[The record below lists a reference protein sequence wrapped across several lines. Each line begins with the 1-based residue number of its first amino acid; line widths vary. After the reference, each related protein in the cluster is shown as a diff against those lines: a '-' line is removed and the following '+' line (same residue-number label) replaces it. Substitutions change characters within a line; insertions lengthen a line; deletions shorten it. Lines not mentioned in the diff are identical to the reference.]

1 VVVALRTAWRVEPTA
16 GSRGSYRVVS
26 RRSLWL
32 GSLASRSDGSAGSR
46 PAAGATANIRASRGH
61 DPKPRGADMFTHT
74 RYIGIIREPVIRT
87 FTDRGTEDLF
97 NGRNSK
103 AARQQLPQ
111 SLWTRAR
118 RLLDQLQRA
127 HVVGDMVQ
135 PPGNRFERLRD
146 GRYSVR
152 VTDQYRV
159 TFRWKEGAAEEVWCG
174 DYHD

>member
-1 VVVALRTAWRVEPTA
+1 VV
-16 GSRGSYRVVS
+16 
-26 RRSLWL
+26 
-32 GSLASRSDGSAGSR
+32 
-46 PAAGATANIRASRGH
+46 
-61 DPKPRGADMFTHT
+61 
-74 RYIGIIREPVIRT
+74 RT
-87 FTDRGTEDLF
+87 FADVGTEDLF

-103 AARQQLPQ
+103 AARQQLPR
-111 SLWTRAR
+111 LWPRAR

-152 VTDQYRV
+152 INDQYRV
-159 TFRWKEGAAEEVWCG
+159 TFRWERDAAEEVWCG